1 SDALSNSERASA
13 PFPPRHPGRLGR
25 GALAL
30 RDQHAAAA
38 DCGASGCRLRLAR
51 GRAHAAERECPYSYH
66 AIGHIPEG
74 KSMHSTS
81 KSVFPFANAT
91 EEYGCP
97 KRERPT
103 SQGVSAAMTM
113 AAPAPWTR
121 NSQPACAW
129 DTIPERG
136 VSAAD

>member
-1 SDALSNSERASA
+1 
-13 PFPPRHPGRLGR
+13 
-25 GALAL
+25 
-30 RDQHAAAA
+30 
-38 DCGASGCRLRLAR
+38 LRLAR
-51 GRAHAAERECPYSYH
+51 RREHAAWRECPYSYH

-103 SQGVSAAMTM
+103 SQGVSATMTM
-113 AAPAPWTR
+113 AAPTSWTR

-136 VSAAD
+136 FSAADASQRIALQLAGDWDPSANLGTFATIS